1 MGRACIIL
9 SWEFLLEVSI
19 YKILTF
25 FIFLLLSGLFSSTE
39 TAFTA
44 INRIRLKG
52 LFEKDKP
59 KQTEDVERLLEE
71 PSKLITAILIGN
83 NFCNVACSALAT
95 TIIIDIF
102 RQFQITNLAIIMP
115 TITVFVT
122 ILLLIFGEI
131 TPKTLALKQPERFA
145 VFSSKFISPFFIIF
159 YPVILIFDA
168 LNSLINKLL
177 KSNHQLSKSLS
188 IDELKLML
196 DISQDDGI
204 LESEKNKM
212 LTSIFEFSDTIVREI
227 MTPRTDT
234 ICISDQETVQSAV
247 HLIINEGHS
256 RIPVYEDKM
265 DNIVGIVYAKD
276 LLNIS
281 NGDAPPNVRKFMRP
295 AVFIPEYK
303 PVDDLL
309 QQMKRSKLHMA
320 IVVDEHGGMSGIVTL
335 EDIVEEI
342 LGEIQDEYD
351 QDEQKECI
359 EVSKNKYDV
368 DAKITIRDLEDILDV
383 NFPDDEDYDTLGGFI
398 LSIKGSIPSK
408 NEIIPYKN
416 LSILVKEIKKRRI
429 IRLEITKAEPESTI

>member
-1 MGRACIIL
+1 M
-9 SWEFLLEVSI
+9 
-19 YKILTF
+19 
-25 FIFLLLSGLFSSTE
+25 
-39 TAFTA
+39 
-44 INRIRLKG
+44 
-52 LFEKDKP
+52 
-59 KQTEDVERLLEE
+59 
-71 PSKLITAILIGN
+71 
-83 NFCNVACSALAT
+83 
-95 TIIIDIF
+95 
-102 RQFQITNLAIIMP
+102 
-115 TITVFVT
+115 
-122 ILLLIFGEI
+122 
-131 TPKTLALKQPERFA
+131 
-145 VFSSKFISPFFIIF
+145 
-159 YPVILIFDA
+159 
-168 LNSLINKLL
+168 
-177 KSNHQLSKSLS
+177 
-188 IDELKLML
+188 
-196 DISQDDGI
+196 
-204 LESEKNKM
+204 
-212 LTSIFEFSDTIVREI
+212 
-227 MTPRTDT
+227 
-234 ICISDQETVQSAV
+234 